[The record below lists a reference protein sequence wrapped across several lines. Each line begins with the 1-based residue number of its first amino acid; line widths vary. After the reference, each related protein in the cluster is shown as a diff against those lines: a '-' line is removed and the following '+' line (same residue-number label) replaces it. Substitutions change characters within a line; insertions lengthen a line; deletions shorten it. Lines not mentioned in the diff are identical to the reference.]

1 MGHSE
6 TFAIVTEFAK
16 AGYEPVVYPIIP
28 GSDLTSEELV
38 ADYGSSA
45 DVVMC
50 VGGDGT
56 LNHTMSSMMELDE
69 SVRREWATRR
79 IYAIIAAYTAHP
91 KEETLR
97 DMRIFAEHYQ
107 IQIPYEKEMK

>member
-45 DVVMC
+45 DIIMC

-56 LNHTMSSMMELDE
+56 LNHTMSSIMELDE
-69 SVRREWATRR
+69 SVRPPL
-79 IYAIIAAYTAHP
+79 AYVHQ
-91 KEETLR
+91 EESDKSCGQRQSLPLR
-97 DMRIFAEHYQ
+97 CRPDE
-107 IQIPYEKEMK
+107 